1 MNLSIII
8 PVYNE
13 EESIE
18 KVIIDLREY
27 SAEKKYNY
35 EIIVV
40 NDGSTDRTK
49 EILEKIDGIKIIN
62 HLENQGYGAALKHGI
77 KQSQG
82 DLILITDAD
91 GSYPHESIKD
101 LMKYITDYDM
111 VIGARIGKKVK
122 IPLIRK
128 PPKWI
133 LNKLANYLSGT
144 KIPDLN
150 SGLRI
155 IKKPLI
161 KKFFPIL
168 PNGFSF
174 TTTIT
179 LAALTNDYLV
189 KYVPIDYYKR
199 AGKSKFR
206 PLRDTLNFFQLI
218 IRTILYFNPLR
229 IFIPL
234 SLILFLLGLGIF
246 IYSYFFTSYILD
258 TTTAIFI
265 ISSVQILAIG
275 MLADLISKKKL

>member
-1 MNLSIII
+1 MIKLSIII

-18 KVIIDLREY
+18 KVIIDLRKY

-49 EILEKIDGIKIIN
+49 KILEKINGIKIIN

-82 DLILITDAD
+82 NLILITDAD
-91 GSYPHESIKD
+91 GSYPYESIKD

-111 VIGARIGKKVK
+111 VIGARIGKKAK

-128 PPKWI
+128 PAKWF
-133 LNKLANYLSGT
+133 LNQLANYLTGI

-179 LAALTNDYLV
+179 LAALTNDYLI
-189 KYVPIDYYKR
+189 KYVPINYYKR

-234 SLILFLLGLGIF
+234 SLILFLLSLGIF

-258 TTTAIFI
+258 TTIAIFI
-265 ISSVQILAIG
+265 ISFIQVLAIG
-275 MLADLISKKKL
+275 MLADLITKPR